1 MILQCYIHKV
11 KFQHSLD
18 PWISPEVRAAPREF
32 GKRPIITVGCAA
44 EVNISIKYGA
54 REQAWSLASQT
65 LAKFTRDVVA
75 ALCSKQALYIYSCR
89 SP

>member
-1 MILQCYIHKV
+1 
-11 KFQHSLD
+11 LD

-65 LAKFTRDVVA
+65 LAKVHQGVVEVHQGVVKFTRDVVA